1 MVARRITRLNAVA
14 LGFALMA
21 LPLATPTAFAQDL
34 QPEPDAAAGNI
45 DTDASK
51 QGKPAPEDTAGKAP
65 DGDPKKP
72 YADEAV
78 KHYNRGVELH
88 QSGFLNQ
95 AITEYK
101 AALEADSRMEESYSN
116 LGLIYAAQRNYPKAI
131 DAFKK
136 ALSLKPGR
144 PTTLNGL
151 GTVLYAKGKVSDAM
165 EKWRQAVVSDPQFA
179 SAYYNMG
186 NALENERDVKGGVEA
201 YVKAIR
207 INPGMADAYYRVGTI
222 FNRDRHPAQAFVL
235 LTRAVALAP
244 DADFARDAKRQIST
258 LESQFTR
265 EDGEEPE
272 VKMNIMAPPSSG
284 TAGEPQAGQPAETSS
299 QQGDN
304 QKSGSGTR

>member
-1 MVARRITRLNAVA
+1 MVARKINRLGAVVLGVA
-14 LGFALMA
+14 LATLPMTQQTVFAE
-21 LPLATPTAFAQDL
+21 DL
-34 QPEPDAAAGNI
+34 QPAPDAAAGNI

-51 QGKPAPEDTAGKAP
+51 QGKPAPEDPAGKAP
-65 DGDPKKP
+65 DADPKKP
-72 YADEAV
+72 YADESV

-101 AALEADSRMEESYSN
+101 AALDADSRMEEAYSN

-131 DAFKK
+131 DAFNK

-151 GTVLYAKGKVSDAM
+151 GTVLYAKGKVSEAM

-186 NALENERDVKGGVEA
+186 NALENERDVKAGLEA

-222 FNRDRHPAQAFVL
+222 FNRDKHPAQAYVL
-235 LTRAVALAP
+235 LSKAVALAP
-244 DADFARDAKRQIST
+244 DADFARDAKRQIDT
-258 LESQFTR
+258 LQSQFTR
-265 EDGEEPE
+265 EDREEPE
-272 VKMNIMAPPSSG
+272 VKMNIMTPPSSG
-284 TAGEPQAGQPAETSS
+284 SAGEPASGQPAET
-299 QQGDN
+299 N
-304 QKSGSGTR
+304 QKGDGGAR